1 MKELP
6 IAILELS
13 QIVVAEDRQRTTYDR
28 EKLLLLANNIRDDR
42 LIHPPTIATL
52 DSKRLVCGGRRFKAL
67 SAIAAKGLTFV
78 FNGETL
84 PVGYAPFLVAGT
96 EDVLALEEIELN
108 ENKIRDN
115 LSWQDEERAL
125 ARIKQIVQ
133 SRIAREQ
140 GIVEEVAIPHI
151 EVPRAEL
158 AEAAGVGRNVV
169 ATHEFIAKH
178 LDDPDVQKAK
188 TKKDAVK
195 IIEKKNRQEHLAKL
209 AAETK
214 VRTSDH
220 KIFQGD
226 CVELIKQVPT
236 GVVNCVV
243 TDPPYGID
251 MHKDQSWDGTWHEY
265 NDTEAY
271 CFNLIESL
279 IPEWDRVMTEQGHL
293 YLFCDFAKFEKI
305 RAIFDAYRVDAA
317 GKKDFIVSPD
327 SLLAHN
333 FGLKDLKSVT
343 NTTPVFD
350 VMYFPFIWNKG
361 NVASYPRP
369 DHWPR
374 KSYECV
380 LYAIKGGHKQH
391 KLDLA
396 VIDIPQVQNQE
407 HPAGKPVALYEF
419 LLLRSTK
426 PGDVVLDCFA
436 GQGNLLRASHKNK
449 RKSINF
455 ELSDTYYPLLAKAY
469 RETEEES

>member
-1 MKELP
+1 MNELP
-6 IAILELS
+6 IAILKLS
-13 QIVVAEDRQRTTYDR
+13 DIVVAEGRQRTTYDR
-28 EKLLLLANNIRDDR
+28 EKLLELANNIKNDR
-42 LIHPPTIATL
+42 LIHPPTISTL
-52 DSKRLVCGGRRFKAL
+52 EAKQLVCGGRRYKAL
-67 SAIAAKGLTFV
+67 VAIAAKGEAVT
-78 FNGETL
+78 FNGEKL

-115 LSWQDEERAL
+115 LTWQDEERAI
-125 ARIKQIVQ
+125 ARIKQIIQ
-133 SRIAREQ
+133 ARKARELPEP
-140 GIVEEVAIPHI
+140 IEEDL
-151 EVPRAEL
+151 VPEIQVTKEEL
-158 AEAAGVGRNVV
+158 AKEVGVGRKAIAN
-169 ATHEFIAKH
+169 HETLVKH

-188 TKKDAVK
+188 TKKDAIK

-209 AAETK
+209 AETTTVK
-214 VRTSDH
+214 HSDH

-226 CVELIKQVPT
+226 CRELIAKIPT
-236 GVVNCVV
+236 GIVNCVV

-305 RAIFDAYRVDAA
+305 RSIFDSYRMDANGNA
-317 GKKDFIVSPD
+317 SFVTYADDV
-327 SLLAHN
+327 LAHN
-333 FGLKDLKSVT
+333 FGLKDLKSLAA
-343 NTTPVFD
+343 TTPVFD
-350 VMYFPFIWNKG
+350 VMYFPMIWNKG

-380 LYAIKGGHKQH
+380 LYAIKGQHKQH

-396 VIDIPQVQNQE
+396 VIDVPQIQNQD
-407 HPAGKPVALYEF
+407 HPAGKPVALYEHF
-419 LLLRSTK
+419 LLRSTS

-436 GQGNLLRASHKNK
+436 GQGNLLRAAHKNK

-469 RETEEES
+469 RETEE

>member
-1 MKELP
+1 M
-6 IAILELS
+6 
-13 QIVVAEDRQRTTYDR
+13 TM
-28 EKLLLLANNIRDDR
+28 
-42 LIHPPTIATL
+42 
-52 DSKRLVCGGRRFKAL
+52 
-67 SAIAAKGLTFV
+67 
-78 FNGETL
+78 
-84 PVGYAPFLVAGT
+84 
-96 EDVLALEEIELN
+96 ALEEIELN

-115 LSWQDEERAL
+115 LTWQDEERAI

-133 SRIAREQ
+133 SRKGREA
-140 GIVEEVAIPHI
+140 EVPEDAIPFI
-151 EVPRAEL
+151 EISKTEL

-195 IIEKKNRQEHLAKL
+195 IIEKKNRQEHLANMAKN
-209 AAETK
+209 TVVK
-214 VRTSDH
+214 TSDH
-220 KIFQGD
+220 RIMQGD
-226 CVELIKQVPT
+226 CRELITKVPT
-236 GVVNCVV
+236 GIVNCVV

-271 CFNLIESL
+271 CFNLIETL

-305 RAIFDAYRVDAA
+305 KAIFDSYRKDAE
-317 GKKDFIVSPD
+317 GKVSFAFKPE
-327 SLLAHN
+327 SVLAHN
-333 FGLKDLKSVT
+333 MGLKDLKSLSQSS
-343 NTTPVFD
+343 PVFD
-350 VMYFPFIWNKG
+350 VMYFPFVWNKG

-396 VIDIPQVQNQE
+396 VIDVPQVQNQD
-407 HPAGKPVALYEF
+407 HPAGKPVGLYEL
-419 LLLRSTK
+419 LLLRSTS

-436 GQGNLLRASHKNK
+436 GQGNLLRAAHKNK
-449 RKSINF
+449 RKSISF

-469 RETEEES
+469 RETEGE